1 MNMLHIAALVL
12 LAIDDAL
19 ETTAKLTRNGPSA
32 KRLRA
37 TRPGG
42 VRRYPPGSSLH
53 RRVELM
59 SDITRTVLRFLKD
72 LKTNIEKAEAI
83 LTKGRGSSE
92 KANEAY
98 HKQAPGYFRGEWLKA
113 DYPEDEARK
122 WAFDYL
128 SNLPSPEAVR
138 KKVDCVIRAFTKR
151 ASGGRRYLHM
161 HSSIHMLRSN
171 DETKRLANARVIW
184 DEDGRPKKADGAPDL
199 RFKPREKMNVKFVHP
214 RPAKT
219 PAKTPVPVNRG
230 WHPDAKA
237 AASKELAAYDY
248 NVRMHRDKERRR
260 ARREAAVL
268 ARRRSREQ
276 HKSKV
281 LKENGCHI
289 REKNFWLTLALKDGK
304 WIGHRTCD
312 LCTEILR
319 TDDSLGDK
327 EKKALKRCKNY
338 HFTKPKKQGEKPTRF
353 KHRKTRSKKKVPEK
367 RSISD
372 PILGTIKISFDEDGF
387 EVWTVREMKKHSDT
401 DALQY
406 LAGTP
411 EHKAREGAARQ
422 AAILAGL
429 EEFEDETQI
438 QEDARTLEEAT
449 HMARKVTL
457 PTTRGAPPMAES
469 TQ

>member
-19 ETTAKLTRNGPSA
+19 ETTAKLTRNGPSRRA
-32 KRLRA
+32 KD
-37 TRPGG
+37 
-42 VRRYPPGSSLH
+42 GSPLH

-59 SDITRTVLRFLKD
+59 SDITQTVTAYLNRLKKK
-72 LKTNIEKAEAI
+72 LLKAEAI
-83 LTKGRGSSE
+83 IDGTHE
-92 KANEAY
+92 
-98 HKQAPGYFRGEWLKA
+98 
-113 DYPEDEARK
+113 YPEDTSEK
-122 WAFDYL
+122 KVGEEKIWAMNFIND
-128 SNLPSPEAVR
+128 LPSPEAVR

-151 ASGGRRYLHM
+151 ASAHPHYGRM
-161 HSSIHMLRSN
+161 CTQMLLSN
-171 DETKRLANARVIW
+171 DETKRLKEARVIW

-219 PAKTPVPVNRG
+219 PVKAPVKTPV
-230 WHPDAKA
+230 KA
-237 AASKELAAYDY
+237 PANTDFAEFWENAESWAIAE
-248 NVRMHRDKERRR
+248 ERRL

-268 ARRRSREQ
+268 ARRRTLRRTREQ
-276 HKSKV
+276 HKRKV
-281 LKENGCHI
+281 LKENECHI
-289 REKNFWLTLALKDGK
+289 REKNFWQTLALKDGK

-353 KHRKTRSKKKVPEK
+353 KHRKTRSKKKVPD
-367 RSISD
+367 RDIF
-372 PILGTIKISFDEDGF
+372 GA
-387 EVWTVREMKKHSDT
+387 EVWTVREMKEHSDT

-411 EHKAREGAARQ
+411 EHKARSDAANH

-429 EEFEDETQI
+429 KEFEDETQI

-469 TQ
+469 AQ

>member
-1 MNMLHIAALVL
+1 
-12 LAIDDAL
+12 
-19 ETTAKLTRNGPSA
+19 
-32 KRLRA
+32 
-37 TRPGG
+37 
-42 VRRYPPGSSLH
+42 
-53 RRVELM
+53 
-59 SDITRTVLRFLKD
+59 LRFLTP
-72 LKTNIEKAEAI
+72 LKETLEKAEAI
-83 LTKGRGSSE
+83 IDGTHEYPKDTSE
-92 KANEAY
+92 K
-98 HKQAPGYFRGEWLKA
+98 KVGEEKI
-113 DYPEDEARK
+113 
-122 WAFDYL
+122 WAKNFIND
-128 SNLPSPEAVR
+128 LPSPEAVR

-151 ASGGRRYLHM
+151 ASAHPRYGRM
-161 HSSIHMLRSN
+161 CTQMLLSN
-171 DETKRLANARVIW
+171 DETKRLAKARVIW
-184 DEDGRPKKADGAPDL
+184 DDKTEPPKKKDGSPDL
-199 RFKPREKMNVKFVHP
+199 RFKPKEKMNVKFVHP

-219 PAKTPVPVNRG
+219 PAKTPVKAPV
-230 WHPDAKA
+230 KA
-237 AASKELAAYDY
+237 PAPVKTPVKAPAISKEIAE
-248 NVRMHRDKERRR
+248 ERRL

-268 ARRRSREQ
+268 ARRRTREQ

-289 REKNFWLTLALKDGK
+289 REKNFWLTLTLKDGK

-338 HFTKPKKQGEKPTRF
+338 HFTKPKKRGEKPTRF
-353 KHRKTRSKKKVPEK
+353 KHRKTRSKKKVPR

-387 EVWTVREMKKHSDT
+387 EVWTVREMKEHSDT

-406 LAGTP
+406 LKGTP
-411 EHKAREGAARQ
+411 EHKARSDAAEQ

-429 EEFEDETQI
+429 ERFEDETQI
-438 QEDARTLEEAT
+438 QEDARILEEAT

-469 TQ
+469 AQ